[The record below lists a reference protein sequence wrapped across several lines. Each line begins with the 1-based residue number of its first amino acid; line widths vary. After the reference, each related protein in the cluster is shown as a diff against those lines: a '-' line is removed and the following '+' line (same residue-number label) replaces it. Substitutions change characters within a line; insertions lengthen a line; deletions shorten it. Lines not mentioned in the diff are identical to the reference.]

1 MVDSPTKNVRL
12 LALSFAL
19 ITLAVA
25 IFFAMQLANA
35 VFHRKELLL
44 EQEKVAIAAAAVT
57 RKGERLHVDA
67 YHPVGSWDVAEDRI
81 GLFLGLLKLAESD
94 PDALALDRKYFLEG
108 LTSN

>member
-19 ITLAVA
+19 ITLA
-25 IFFAMQLANA
+25 
-35 VFHRKELLL
+35 
-44 EQEKVAIAAAAVT
+44 VAIAAAAVT